1 MWQPN
6 IKAINITKLVQF
18 FSTLDLDIFSMSAA
32 SCIVYY
38 WLISNNVLIWL
49 LLTSTGLSHHEASS
63 SEKSPAQNWSNHFW
77 HIRSVT
83 APSSHTAHI
92 FFFFLVSVVIFTFLE
107 IIKHNML
114 KCYFF
119 PAPFNIK
126 MATQKFINFDK
137 FLKNACWYYSCHNTI
152 QQNFFQWS

>member
-1 MWQPN
+1 MES
-6 IKAINITKLVQF
+6 IINYSSWSKIQYGGEN
-18 FSTLDLDIFSMSAA
+18 
-32 SCIVYY
+32 YY
-38 WLISNNVLIWL
+38 KGARGTFGEGGNVLL
-49 LLTSTGLSHHEASS
+49 LNVTVAIQIYALIKIYQTTSDTFHQSQHLLYTLH
-63 SEKSPAQNWSNHFW
+63 K
-77 HIRSVT
+77 
-83 APSSHTAHI
+83 
-92 FFFFLVSVVIFTFLE
+92 FFLFRVSVVIFTFLE

-137 FLKNACWYYSCHNTI
+137 FLKNACWYDSCHNTI